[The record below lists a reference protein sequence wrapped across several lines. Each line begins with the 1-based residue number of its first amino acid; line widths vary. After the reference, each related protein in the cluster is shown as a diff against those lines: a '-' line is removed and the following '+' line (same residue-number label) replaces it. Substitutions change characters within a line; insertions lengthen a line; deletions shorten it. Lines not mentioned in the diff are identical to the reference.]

1 MVALAPLNSASTKV
15 LTSPAEAAQWLREHV
30 DQVKGTL
37 RTDSRQLQT
46 GDGFLAWPGAAAD
59 GRGFVAAAL
68 KAGAAACLVEA
79 QNLHATTVP
88 QDPRVGVYPGLKEA
102 SGAIADLYFGQP
114 SKQLDV
120 AAVTGT
126 NGKTSTTW
134 WLAQALSSLQPQR
147 LCAVAGTLGMGS
159 VPGANQPISL
169 KATGLTTPDPVS
181 WQHALRSFVDAGFGA
196 CAVEAS
202 SIGLAEHR
210 MAGTYIRLAVFTNLT
225 QDHLDYHGDMAHYW
239 KAKKALFDWPQ
250 LKGAVVSV
258 DDPHGAELAHE
269 LQARSTSL
277 DVWTVGERTA
287 ANALSSS
294 AKPARLSAEQVRCS
308 AQGMQFKVMEQHDG
322 HTEECELSC
331 GLVGAFN
338 VSNLLCVLASLRHW
352 GFSLQQA
359 VGACAALTPVPGR
372 MQWVQPEQGSA
383 HGQPLGV
390 VDYAHTPDA
399 LSKVL
404 QSLRPLAQAR
414 SGRLW
419 CVVGCG
425 GGRDASKRPLMSAVA
440 AQQADRIVL
449 TSDNPR
455 GESPEFIL
463 SQMLLGLEGH
473 PNVLVESDRAFAIA
487 YAMAHAA
494 PQDVV
499 LVAGKGHEAYQEVA
513 GRMLPFSDAQEIQ
526 KALQLR
532 QAQVMFG
539 GAEAPSLIQAWLP
552 QAQWVPAVGASHAG
566 SATALGQ
573 PVLRVHTDTRTLQ
586 PGDLF
591 VALQG
596 ERFDA
601 NQFLKQAR
609 ASGAVA
615 AICTDRASLLES
627 GLPGWVVPD
636 SLKALGQLAT
646 AWRAKFS
653 LPVLAVTGSNGKTTV
668 TQMIASILR
677 VEHPQDMV
685 ATEGNLNN
693 EIGVPLTLLR
703 LRSHHRIA
711 VVELGM
717 NHPGEIA
724 RLAAM
729 AQPTVA
735 LVNNAQREHQ
745 EFMAT
750 VQAVAQENGAVLAA
764 LPENGVAVFPAQD
777 AFTPLW
783 RDLAGTRS
791 QVRFAHPKLAA
802 TPHAL
807 QAGQDIGFQGAEVS
821 GQCHGLGAAWQV
833 RATYNPLRQAPQPL
847 NFTLQVAGQHNVS
860 NALAAA
866 ACALAAG
873 VTPASVEAGLSAFK
887 PVKGRSRALALQW
900 QGRALTV
907 VDDTYNANPD
917 SVRAAIEVLAAL
929 PAPRLLVLGDMGEV
943 GDSGPAFHAEV
954 GGYALSLGI
963 EQLLA
968 LGQQTPATVAAYPS
982 GQPAHE
988 QPAHQAQHFEDI
1000 APLLEAVRRLLPQ
1013 VQSVLVKGSRFM
1025 RMERVVQAIE
1035 AWSEESMPPKELA
1048 HVA

>member
-1 MVALAPLNSASTKV
+1 MVALAPLTSSKV
-15 LTSPAEAAQWLREHV
+15 LATPAEAALWLREHV
-30 DQVKGTL
+30 DPVQGAL
-37 RTDSRQLQT
+37 RTDSRQLQA
-46 GDGFLAWPGAAAD
+46 GDGFLAWPGAATD

-68 KAGAAACLVEA
+68 RAGAAACLVEA
-79 QNLHATTVP
+79 QNLYATTVP
-88 QDPRVGVYPGLKEA
+88 QDPRVGVFPGLKEA
-102 SGAIADLYFGQP
+102 SGVIADLFFSQP
-114 SKQLDV
+114 SRQLDV

-126 NGKTSTTW
+126 NGKTSVTW
-134 WLAQALSSLQPQR
+134 WLAQALSSLQPDR
-147 LCAVAGTLGMGS
+147 PCAVAGTLGMGP
-159 VPGANQPISL
+159 VPSANQPMSL
-169 KATGLTTPDPVS
+169 KSTGLTTPDPVT
-181 WQHALRSFVDAGFGA
+181 WQQALRSFVDSGFGA

-210 MAGTYIRLAVFTNLT
+210 MAGTHIRLAVFTNLT

-250 LKGAVVSV
+250 LIGAVVNM
-258 DDPHGAELAHE
+258 DDPHGAELALE
-269 LQARSTSL
+269 LKARNVSL

-287 ANALSSS
+287 ANTPSGT
-294 AKPARLSAEQVRCS
+294 AKPARLSADQVRCS
-308 AQGMQFKVMEQHDG
+308 AQGMQFKVVEQHEG
-322 HTEECELSC
+322 RTEECELSC
-331 GLVGAFN
+331 GLVGNFN

-352 GFSLQQA
+352 GYSLLQA
-359 VGACAALTPVPGR
+359 VQACASLTPVPGR
-372 MQWVQPEQGSA
+372 MQWVQPEQGTPNE
-383 HGQPLGV
+383 QPLGV

-473 PNVLVESDRAFAIA
+473 PNVLVESDRALAIA
-487 YAMAHAA
+487 YAMAQAA

-499 LVAGKGHEAYQEVA
+499 LVAGKGHESYQEVA
-513 GRMLPFSDAQEIQ
+513 GRMQPFSDTQEIQ

-532 QAQVMFG
+532 QAQVMFT
-539 GAEAPSLIQAWLP
+539 GAEAASLIQTWLP
-552 QAQWVPAVGASHAG
+552 QAQWVPAGGTPHAD
-566 SATALGQ
+566 SAPPALGQ

-615 AICTDRASLLES
+615 AICTDRAALLES

-646 AWRAKFS
+646 AWRSKFS

-677 VEHPQDMV
+677 AEHPQAML

-703 LRSHHRIA
+703 LRSQHRIA

-764 LPENGVAVFPAQD
+764 LPESGVAVFPAQD
-777 AFTPLW
+777 VFTPLW
-783 RDLAGTRS
+783 QDLAGTRS
-791 QVRFAHPKLAA
+791 QVRFAHPTLVTA
-802 TPHAL
+802 TPAL
-807 QAGQDIGFQGAEVS
+807 QAGQDIRFEGAEVS
-821 GQCHGLGAAWQV
+821 AQCHGLGATWQV
-833 RATYNPLRQAPQPL
+833 RATYSPLQNASQSL
-847 NFTLQVAGQHNVS
+847 NFTLQVAGLHNVS

-873 VTPASVEAGLSAFK
+873 VSTASVEGGLSAFK
-887 PVKGRSRALALQW
+887 PVKGRSRALTLQW

-954 GGYALSLGI
+954 GSYALHLGI
-963 EQLLA
+963 ERLWA
-968 LGQQTPATVAAYPS
+968 LGQQTPSTVAAYPS
-982 GQPAHE
+982 GQA
-988 QPAHQAQHFEDI
+988 AHQAQHFEDL
-1000 APLLEAVRRLLPQ
+1000 APLLEALRRLLPQ